1 MTIIRACGAN
11 PTRRNTTC
19 RPLPTQPT
27 QPTPTTAPPPLPA
40 ALVFDA
46 CNVGVVLRAVLFV
59 QAVAATAAMF
69 GADSLLQW
77 LENMALLTGAS
88 LPGTLVWLVAACLLK
103 HPLQRLPSTGQYA
116 AGVLLGMAA
125 GLYACAM
132 LQLAGGTSAPW
143 LASAMS
149 GGLLAALLVAALVL
163 RARGHT
169 PADTQARLAEL
180 QSRIRPHFLFN
191 TLNSAIALVRAEPA
205 KAEALLEDL
214 SDLFRYALAEPHS
227 TTTLAEEIE
236 LAQRYLAIEQVRFG
250 ERLQVRWQ
258 LDPAAHGA
266 LLPPLLLQPLVENAI
281 RHGVEPSARG
291 GKLQVRTERR
301 GDLVEVRITNTLP
314 TEIDS
319 AGAAGT
325 RGNGIA
331 LANVRARLSLLHDL
345 QAHLTARTL
354 KGHFV
359 VRISLPL
366 AAPASHPTKAV
377 SKKKDHAH
385 PDR

>member
-19 RPLPTQPT
+19 RPLPTQP
-27 QPTPTTAPPPLPA
+27 PPPLPPPLPA

-59 QAVAATAAMF
+59 QAVVATASMF
-69 GADSLLQW
+69 GADSPLQW
-77 LENMALLTGAS
+77 LQGMALLTGAC

-103 HPLQRLPSTGQYA
+103 HPLQRLPASGQYA

-132 LQLAGGTSAPW
+132 LHLAGGTSAPGW
-143 LASAMS
+143 PAPCPADCWQPCWSQPWCCAH
-149 GGLLAALLVAALVL
+149 AA
-163 RARGHT
+163 T

-314 TEIDS
+314 SGSIPP
-319 AGAAGT
+319 AQPARAAT
-325 RGNGIA
+325 A
-331 LANVRARLSLLHDL
+331 LRWPMCAPGCRCCDL

-354 KGHFV
+354 NGHFV

-366 AAPASHPTKAV
+366 APPASQPTKAL
-377 SKKKDHAH
+377 SKKKHHAH